1 MKALNKFIL
10 QLTAVVFGVMLAGAA
25 MAQSNDL
32 CTGAIAVTCGQT
44 VTGNTTAS
52 TIDAPPACGLTF
64 PRYGIWYS
72 FAGTGQTV
80 TLSTCSATTNFD
92 TQIGVFSGS
101 CTALTCVAGNND
113 DYTCASNNRNST
125 VTFTSAPGVTY
136 YIWVTGKLSSRGAF
150 SMSVACTG
158 GVFSGCTNTTSFGSA
173 TINTSGTLVTISS
186 CSYAGEYSTISGAA
200 AGQTLRFTSSNAADF
215 ITIHSGTPSG
225 PIVAF
230 GATPLQ
236 FSNTFTGTLYAHWNL
251 ANCGAQ
257 STCRTT
263 TVQCTSCTPPPP
275 PPPSDND
282 ACSATVPLITC
293 GSSPQGSTSA
303 ATLDAVGTCVTALN
317 TAPGVWYRFIGTG
330 QTVSISTCNAFTNYD
345 TKLGVFTG
353 TCGALTCVT
362 GNDDA
367 TCAISGLRSLVTFA
381 TTSGTTYYILVTGFS
396 TASGNFQLDVTCTT
410 PLLEGV
416 NNNPVE
422 VANVGKLH
430 VGEFFP
436 NPAQFDN
443 TNVKIYSP
451 NESNARIVLFDNV
464 GRAVH
469 NQEVELYSGEN
480 NVELQLNNLAIGT
493 YFAAI
498 NVNGETIHKKLVIVR

>member
-32 CTGAIAVTCGQT
+32 CTGAIAITCGQT
-44 VTGNTTAS
+44 VTGNTSAS
-52 TIDAPPACGLTF
+52 GLDAPPACGLTF

-80 TLSTCSATTNFD
+80 TLSTCSATTNYD

-113 DYTCASNNRNST
+113 DLTCAANNRNSK
-125 VTFTSAPGVTY
+125 VTFTTAPGVTY

-158 GVFSGCTNTTSFGSA
+158 GVFSGCTNTSSFGSA
-173 TINTSGTLVTISS
+173 TINTSGTVVTISS
-186 CSYAGEYSTISGAA
+186 CSYAGEYSTINGAA

-215 ITIHSGTPSG
+215 ITIHTGTPSG

-236 FSNTFTGTLYAHWNL
+236 FSNSFTGTLYAHWNL

-257 STCRTT
+257 SSCRTT

-275 PPPSDND
+275 PPPMGND
-282 ACSATVPLITC
+282 ACANATTIACGGSASGTTVGATTDGPATSCTGASVAPDHWYIVTGNGGTITASMC
-293 GSSPQGSTSA
+293 TGTSYDSK
-303 ATLDAVGTCVTALN
+303 LDI
-317 TAPGVWYRFIGTG
+317 Y
-330 QTVSISTCNAFTNYD
+330 
-345 TKLGVFTG
+345 TG
-353 TCGALTCVT
+353 TCSALTSVAC
-362 GNDDA
+362 NDDF
-367 TCAISGLRSLVTFA
+367 CGLQSQVSWA
-381 TTSGTTYYILVTGFS
+381 S
-396 TASGNFQLDVTCTT
+396 TAGVQYRIRVHGFVGATGAYTLNVTCTT
-410 PLLEGV
+410 PLVEGV

-422 VANVGKLH
+422 VANVGKLS

-443 TNVKIYSP
+443 TNVKIYTP